1 MRRREFIA
9 LVGGAAA
16 WPFVAFA
23 QQPMPVVGFLNS
35 TSREGYAPF
44 LAAFLQGLKETGYI
58 EGRNVRIEYRWAEGH
73 YDQLPAM
80 VTDLI
85 QHHVVVLAA
94 TSTLAALAAK
104 AAALAIPV
112 VFTTSGDPVKLGLT
126 DNLNRPSGNITGA
139 TQLGEETGPKRLELL
154 HELLPEAK
162 VVAFLNNP
170 ANPLAET
177 LSKEMELA
185 SRVLGLQLHILKAS
199 TDDELDTAFATLSGV
214 GKGGLVI
221 AADPYFTSRAEQL
234 AAFAV
239 RHGVPTIDQ
248 NREFAAAGGLISYGG
263 DPRDSYYIAGIYTG
277 RILKGE
283 RPESLPL
290 QQVTKVEMIV
300 NLKAAKALGMTV
312 PLSLLGRADKVIE

>member
-1 MRRREFIA
+1 
-9 LVGGAAA
+9 
-16 WPFVAFA
+16 
-23 QQPMPVVGFLNS
+23 
-35 TSREGYAPF
+35 
-44 LAAFLQGLKETGYI
+44 
-58 EGRNVRIEYRWAEGH
+58 
-73 YDQLPAM
+73 
-80 VTDLI
+80 
-85 QHHVVVLAA
+85 
-94 TSTLAALAAK
+94 
-104 AAALAIPV
+104 
-112 VFTTSGDPVKLGLT
+112 
-126 DNLNRPSGNITGA
+126 
-139 TQLGEETGPKRLELL
+139 
-154 HELLPEAK
+154 
-162 VVAFLNNP
+162 VAFLNNP